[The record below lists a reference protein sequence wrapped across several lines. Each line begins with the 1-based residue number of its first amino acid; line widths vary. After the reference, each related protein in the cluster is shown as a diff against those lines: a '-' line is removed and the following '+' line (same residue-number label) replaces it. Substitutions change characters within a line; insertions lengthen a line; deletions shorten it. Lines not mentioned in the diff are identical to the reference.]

1 MSLKARLHAW
11 IHRSPRRRGLAVGF
25 GNRLNAIGVAC
36 MVAGRRIVAWLNE
49 TFTDAKSD
57 RRILGL
63 PALHAEIRR
72 ILERQRAQYPHR
84 AYFEGHPYQ
93 SLATLGIF
101 GERPTEERFDIY
113 GLRDVLRPGDTILD
127 IGCNCGFMALYAA
140 YRTGCRATGIDI
152 NPFMIEIGQRCAEY
166 LGLQDRLSLIA
177 GRFQE
182 FAPRERYSVVFS
194 FATHWTDDGNYRVK
208 LPEHLARIHGLLQ
221 PGGLLVFESHVVDV
235 GNTEFYAALD
245 SVKDRFEW
253 NGKGLT
259 DNGHRE
265 VYLMRARAGATA

>member
-1 MSLKARLHAW
+1 MSLAARLHSW
-11 IHRSPRRRGLAVGF
+11 LQRSPRGRGLAVAF
-25 GNRLNAIGVAC
+25 ANRLNAAGVTC
-36 MVAGRRIVAWLNE
+36 MVAGRRIVAWLNA
-49 TFTDAKSD
+49 TFTDARSD

-72 ILERQRAQYPHR
+72 ILDRQRAEYPHR

-113 GLRDVLRPGDTILD
+113 GLRSVLGPSDTILD

-166 LGLQDRLSLIA
+166 LELQDRVSLMA

-194 FATHWTDDGNYRVK
+194 FATHWTDDGNYRVQV
-208 LPEHLARIHGLLQ
+208 PEHLRRIHGLLQ
-221 PGGLLVFESHVVDV
+221 PGGRLVFESHTVDV
-235 GNTEFYAALD
+235 GNKDFYAALE
-245 SVKDRFEW
+245 SVKDRFQW
-253 NGKGLT
+253 SGKVLT
-259 DNGHRE
+259 DNGYRE
-265 VYLMRARAGATA
+265 VYLMTALAGAAA